1 MRVTLTCDAVG
12 GIWNH
17 SLDLAAGLGDLGW
30 EVSLVVF
37 GPEPSEEQISQAG
50 GVALSSLHHI
60 PTRLEWMPE
69 PWDQL
74 EEAADR
80 LVQIVDE
87 EQPSLLH
94 LNSYHPAAKTWPVPV
109 VLGAHS
115 CVLSWWRAVKGE
127 SAPPEWDRYA
137 LTVALGLSNADAL
150 VAPSHSMLRQLTEA
164 HPHAPC
170 CGWSTTVIR
179 NGRSGFTPAPG
190 ERRPVVMA
198 VGRAW
203 DEAKNL
209 EMVDRV
215 ASMLSVPV
223 EVAGEG
229 SEDLV
234 HARGLGVLAPSELAE
249 RLGESAVFLSPARYE
264 PFGLAVLEAALS
276 GTALVLSEIPTF
288 RELWRGAAMFA
299 PADDAEALATCVEHL
314 ISDRDTM
321 HRLSWSARTRASA
334 MTVEAMARAYSELYN
349 RLLEQARI
357 PVAT

>member
-1 MRVTLTCDAVG
+1 MRVILTCDAVG

-17 SLDLAAGLGDLGW
+17 SLDLAAGLVGLGW
-30 EVSLVVF
+30 EASLVVF

-50 GVALSSLHHI
+50 RVALSSLHYI

-80 LVQIVDE
+80 LAQIIDE
-87 EQPSLLH
+87 ERPSLLH
-94 LNSYHPAAKTWPVPV
+94 LNSYHPAARSWPVPV

-137 LTVALGLSNADAL
+137 LTVAHGLSIADAL
-150 VAPSHSMLRQLTEA
+150 VAPSHSMLRQLREA

-170 CGWSTTVIR
+170 CGWSATVIH
-179 NGRSGFTPAPG
+179 NGRSGFRPVPG

-203 DEAKNL
+203 DEAKNM
-209 EMVDRV
+209 EVVERV
-215 ASMLSVPV
+215 ASMLSIPV
-223 EVAGEG
+223 ELAGAG

-234 HARGLGVLAPSELAE
+234 HARGLGVLAPSQLAE

-276 GTALVLSEIPTF
+276 GCALVLSDIPTF
-288 RELWRGAAMFA
+288 RELWREAAVFA
-299 PADDAEALATCVEHL
+299 PADEPKALAAQVEGL
-314 ISDRDTM
+314 MADPETM
-321 HRLSWSARTRASA
+321 RRLSWSARTRAST
-334 MTVEAMARAYSELYN
+334 MTVEAMARAYSELYE
-349 RLLEQARI
+349 RLLDQARI

>member
-12 GIWNH
+12 GIWTH
-17 SLDLAAGLGDLGW
+17 SLDLASGLCALGW

-37 GPEPSEEQISQAG
+37 GPVPSEEQTTQARDVG
-50 GVALSSLHHI
+50 LASLHHI

-69 PWDQL
+69 PWDHL

-80 LVQIVDE
+80 LEQIVDE
-87 EQPSLLH
+87 ERPNLLH
-94 LNSYHPAAKTWPVPV
+94 LNSYHPAGRPWQVPV

-115 CVLSWWRAVKGE
+115 CVLSWWRAVKGV

-137 LTVALGLSNADAL
+137 LTVALGLSAADAV
-150 VAPSHSMLRQLTEA
+150 VAPSNSMLRQLRDA

-170 CGWSTTVIR
+170 CGWSTMVIH
-179 NGRSGFTPAPG
+179 NGRAGFEPAPG
-190 ERRPVVMA
+190 ERRGVAMA

-209 EMVDRV
+209 ETVDRV

-223 EVAGEG
+223 EVAGAG
-229 SEDLV
+229 SEDLT
-234 HARGLGVLAPSELAE
+234 HARGLGVVQPAELSV

-276 GTALVLSEIPTF
+276 GCALVLSDIPTF
-288 RELWRGAAMFA
+288 RELWWGAALFA
-299 PADDAEALATCVEHL
+299 SADDAEALATRVEDL
-314 ISDRDTM
+314 LADPGSMR
-321 HRLSWSARTRASA
+321 RLSSAARTRAST
-334 MTVEAMARAYSELYN
+334 MTVESMARAYSELYT
-349 RLLEQARI
+349 RLLEQARV
-357 PVAT
+357 PVPT